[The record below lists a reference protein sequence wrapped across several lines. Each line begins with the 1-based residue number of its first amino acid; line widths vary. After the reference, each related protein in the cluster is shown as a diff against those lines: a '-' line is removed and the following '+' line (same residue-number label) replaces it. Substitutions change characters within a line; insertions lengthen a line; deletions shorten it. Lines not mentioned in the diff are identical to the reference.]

1 MNIDGKTKVKERIKI
16 FENDNFTTYLYKFEN
31 GNQYTD
37 TVPKWK
43 QKDFGNN
50 VVRYDIEK
58 RLDRVVGGLNVWVNQ
73 IKL

>member
-16 FENDNFTTYLYKFEN
+16 FESDDFITYLYKFEN

-43 QKDFGNN
+43 RKDFGNG

-58 RLDRVVGGLNVWVNQ
+58 RLDRVVGGLNV
-73 IKL
+73 